1 MVHTTEKACVSPRD
15 TKTHVHALKWKQHRS
30 ILPGEQKSKF
40 QSIQTAQRPRMLRD
54 RKEVAT
60 DTGHRDPPLWL
71 ITAQ

>member
-1 MVHTTEKACVSPRD
+1 
-15 TKTHVHALKWKQHRS
+15 
-30 ILPGEQKSKF
+30 
-40 QSIQTAQRPRMLRD
+40 MLRD